1 VGPERET
8 SIEATS
14 VVYDLTVPTLQEASM
29 ATPYTVRK
37 LTDIEDSA
45 PKSGFGDVQEARFA
59 KDALDTE
66 DTGFSYHRVKA
77 GQRQPFAHKHERA
90 EEVYVV
96 LAGSGRVKLDEE
108 VVELQTLDAIRVAP
122 TVTRAFEA
130 GPSGL
135 DLIVFGPRCDGDGEV
150 LMGWWAD

>member
-1 VGPERET
+1 
-8 SIEATS
+8 
-14 VVYDLTVPTLQEASM
+14 M
-29 ATPYTVRK
+29 ATPYTLKK

-59 KDALDTE
+59 KDALDAE
-66 DTGFSYHRVKA
+66 DTGFSYHRLKPQ
-77 GQRQPFAHKHERA
+77 QRQPFAHKHERA

-108 VVELQTLDAIRVAP
+108 VVELQTLDAIRIAP
-122 TVTRAFEA
+122 EVTRAFEA
-130 GPSGL
+130 GSGGL
-135 DLIVFGPRCDGDGEV
+135 DLIVFGPRYDGDGEV

>member
-1 VGPERET
+1 
-8 SIEATS
+8 
-14 VVYDLTVPTLQEASM
+14 M
-29 ATPYTVRK
+29 AAPYTVKK

-59 KDALDTE
+59 EDALNTE
-66 DTGFSYHRVKA
+66 DTGFSYHRLKA
-77 GQRQPFAHKHERA
+77 QRRQPFGHKHQRA

-96 LAGSGRVKLDEE
+96 LAGSGQVKLDDE
-108 VVELQTLDAIRVAP
+108 VVELQALDAVRVAP
-122 TVTRAFEA
+122 EVTRAFEA

-150 LMGWWAD
+150 LMGWWGD

>member
-1 VGPERET
+1 
-8 SIEATS
+8 
-14 VVYDLTVPTLQEASM
+14 M
-29 ATPYTVRK
+29 ATPYTLKK

-59 KDALDTE
+59 KDALDAK
-66 DTGFSYHRVKA
+66 DTGLSYHRLKA
-77 GQRQPFAHKHERA
+77 AQRQPFAHKHDRA

-96 LAGSGRVKLDEE
+96 VAGSGRVKLDDE
-108 VVELQTLDAIRVAP
+108 VVELQALDAIRVAP
-122 TVTRAFEA
+122 EVTRAFEA

-135 DLIVFGPRCDGDGEV
+135 DLLAFGRRCDGDGEV